1 MSKVDVDSTE
11 HSLVD
16 GQLDTLTALDLKK
29 VNCSLYSLDR
39 SLIRIFAQ
47 GGRRLPSSLRGT
59 TELQRLRGQRISWMR
74 KTCSKCAMIG
84 S

>member
-16 GQLDTLTALDLKK
+16 GQLDTLTVLDLKK
-29 VNCSLYSLDR
+29 VDWSAPILLDR

-47 GGRRLPSSLRGT
+47 DGRRLPSSLRGT
-59 TELQRLRGQRISWMR
+59 TELQRLRDQRISWMR
-74 KTCSKCAMIG
+74 KT
-84 S
+84 